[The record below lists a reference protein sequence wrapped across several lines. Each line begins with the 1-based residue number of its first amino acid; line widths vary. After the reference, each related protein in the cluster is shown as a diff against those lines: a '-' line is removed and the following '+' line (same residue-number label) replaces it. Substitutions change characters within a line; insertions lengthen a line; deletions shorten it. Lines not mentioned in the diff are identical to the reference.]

1 MKLLPVTIVAL
12 LIFSSCK
19 KQEEKK
25 EPPTEVFRF
34 GKEISPERSLTDKEF
49 ELVRTTCTDLQN
61 KRIYFEERG
70 DRELRF
76 NYDLREKGCEDT
88 NYLPTIEV
96 FSSLR
101 VPRSGDVFFEAP
113 RVGNFAGD
121 ILTDSHPSM
130 EAICSDVLNGISV
143 SNTITS
149 GTVKYQYRYIE
160 AKEGV
165 ILEIGKFAQN
175 VSGSYFPTFIE
186 SYSILSSSYKKLSG
200 MVYEHY
206 RVTSCANNSSQIYR
220 QTLKR

>member
-1 MKLLPVTIVAL
+1 MKLLPVTFIAL
-12 LIFSSCK
+12 LLSVSCK
-19 KQEEKK
+19 EQDKEK

-61 KRIYFEERG
+61 KRIFFEERG

-76 NYDLREKGCEDT
+76 NYDLREKGCNDN
-88 NYLPTIEV
+88 NYLPTTEV

-113 RVGNFAGD
+113 RVGNFASD

-130 EAICSDVLNGISV
+130 EAVCTDVLNGINV
-143 SNTITS
+143 TNTITS
-149 GTVKYQYRYIE
+149 GTVKYQYRYIT
-160 AKEGV
+160 AREGA
-165 ILEIGKFAQN
+165 ILEIAKFAQN
-175 VSGSYFPTFIE
+175 VSGIYMPTFIE
-186 SYSILSSSYKKLSG
+186 SFSILSSSYKQLSG
-200 MVYEHY
+200 MVYERF
-206 RVTSCANNSSQIYR
+206 RVSPCSNNSSQIYR